1 MPISAKIV
9 TMPGPGET
17 LRPEL
22 REFLDAVVV
31 PALLRKF
38 VSEIE
43 GAESNPEKSLAPTSC
58 QPAYSDHSACLQN
71 ERARRATRRKP

>member
-1 MPISAKIV
+1 MPTNAKIV
-9 TMPGPGET
+9 TLPGPGEA

-31 PALLRKF
+31 PALLHKF

-43 GAESNPEKSLAPTSC
+43 GGESNPKKSLAPTSC
-58 QPAYSDHSACLQN
+58 QPAYSDRSASLQN